1 MPYAFVV
8 HSNEMVCRKMGRLWL
23 DPVIRDGNSNFWH
36 QKYSLPCTKV
46 LSFVACIITSK
57 IPVIGASN
65 RSWDDVKTIKS
76 GKIYSLSSDVSEK
89 QSIIY
94 TYAFI

>member
-1 MPYAFVV
+1 MRWCVEKWDVFGWTP
-8 HSNEMVCRKMGRLWL
+8 SSET
-23 DPVIRDGNSNFWH
+23 VIVIFWH

-46 LSFVACIITSK
+46 LSFVACIIKSK